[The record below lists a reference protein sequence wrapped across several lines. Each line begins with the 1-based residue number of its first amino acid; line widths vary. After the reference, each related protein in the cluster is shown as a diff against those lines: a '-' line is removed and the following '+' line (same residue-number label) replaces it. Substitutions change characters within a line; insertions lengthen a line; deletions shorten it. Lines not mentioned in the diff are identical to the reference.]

1 MDDFFVYDDIVSPE
15 YQDWLE
21 NIFVNQ
27 AGMHWVIVPDLNSP
41 PTTANLSGVNC
52 FVDKVP
58 DERKTYGLVR
68 QPITKGQETDPALAA
83 LLKGFVF
90 AVTDRI
96 DAKVSKV
103 TAARAFMQLPWDGPE
118 QSKFHVDDIEPHM
131 VLLYYVNDSD
141 GDTLLS
147 DRRYNVGDT
156 DHGVDGSVVKRVS
169 PKKGRA
175 ILFDGSIYHAAS
187 IPKKGLRCVL
197 NFNLQ

>member
-1 MDDFFVYDDIVSPE
+1 MDDFFVYDDIVSPD
-15 YQDWLE
+15 YQDFLE

-27 AGMHWVIVPDLNSP
+27 AGMQWVIVPDLNSP
-41 PTTANLSGVNC
+41 PIITEFNGVNC
-52 FVDKVP
+52 FIDTVAN
-58 DERKTYGLVR
+58 ERKTYGLVR
-68 QPITKGQETDPALAA
+68 QPITRGVDSDPVLGT
-83 LLKGFVF
+83 LLKSFIY

-96 DAKVSKV
+96 DVKV
-103 TAARAFMQLPWDGPE
+103 TKINAARAFMQLPWDGPE

-147 DRRYNVGDT
+147 DTRYVSGNP
-156 DHGVDGSVVKRVS
+156 DHGVDAKVIKRIS

-197 NFNLQ
+197 NFNLI